1 MCWPQDPRIVEV
13 SEVTDLVFSGQTY
26 RIVDTVTKLLGV
38 GLLAGALE
46 LGIVSAPGMALVLA
60 GGILGVSTVFVS
72 EDTQ

>member
-1 MCWPQDPRIVEV
+1 MVEV

-38 GLLAGALE
+38 GLLAAALE
-46 LGIVSAPGMALVLA
+46 LGIVSASGMTLALA